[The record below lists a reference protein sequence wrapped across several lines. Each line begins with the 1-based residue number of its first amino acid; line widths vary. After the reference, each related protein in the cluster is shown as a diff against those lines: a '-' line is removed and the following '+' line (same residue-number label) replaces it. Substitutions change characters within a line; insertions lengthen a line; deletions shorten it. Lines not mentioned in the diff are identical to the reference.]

1 VELLLLAVP
10 LRLVVVFLRRPVP
23 LSPSIASEVW
33 RSQSDFEKY
42 IVRKFDKK
50 YFTLLEWAGD
60 KYTEGV
66 YAKTTR
72 HPDLKIRFKLNNEVK
87 VFAVEC
93 KYRSGYYKNG
103 IEWCKA
109 HQLNGYKKFAM
120 ETRMPVF
127 VALGV
132 GGTADNPADLYIL
145 PVEKISDIFLSKEA
159 LFPFKKVNA
168 QERNLFFDLKTEML
182 K

>member
-1 VELLLLAVP
+1 M
-10 LRLVVVFLRRPVP
+10 
-23 LSPSIASEVW
+23 
-33 RSQSDFEKY
+33 
-42 IVRKFDKK
+42 
-50 YFTLLEWAGD
+50 LEWAGD

-72 HPDLKIRFKLNNEVK
+72 HPDLKIQFKLSNEVK

-109 HQLNGYKKFAM
+109 HQLNEYKKFAM